1 METQYFSPG
10 TVSHPRMFGFFFL
23 SFFFTLAAIKPL
35 CLIQLIGATVGAAGH
50 ASLPPPN
57 QIRLSNMLLEYLIFF
72 FLLAPVRVIKSCA
85 VSNTFFAVCVMRLGT
100 HLSYVFF
107 FFFSN

>member
-1 METQYFSPG
+1 M
-10 TVSHPRMFGFFFL
+10 
-23 SFFFTLAAIKPL
+23 
-35 CLIQLIGATVGAAGH
+35 GAAGH

-100 HLSYVFF
+100 HLSYVLFF
-107 FFFSN
+107 FFFPTEKLLSPLC